1 MFHLGLCGFF
11 IYYNFSALSQDN
23 QSSSSGV
30 ISSQAPLALRHF
42 KNDSIYIEKDVK
54 LFRTFC
60 KSSHNENMK
69 ADMIGPA
76 LGITTLANWVHKP
89 FNFKQYK

>member
-1 MFHLGLCGFF
+1 
-11 IYYNFSALSQDN
+11 
-23 QSSSSGV
+23 
-30 ISSQAPLALRHF
+30 
-42 KNDSIYIEKDVK
+42 
-54 LFRTFC
+54 
-60 KSSHNENMK
+60 MK